1 MNGKKIVLYVTG
13 SIAAYKAVYLMR
25 ILQKNGAEVRVV
37 MTPFATKFVSKAT
50 FQTLSKHKVYDD
62 ESYFIEARVT
72 HIELAQWADI
82 SIVAPATADFIAKA
96 ANGIADNFAQTTFL
110 ATPSLK
116 IVVPTMNDIMLKNDA
131 TKKNIATLQ
140 KNGVDVI
147 DSDVGMLAE
156 GYSAKGRMPDPENI
170 VEHVIAKMSDENKL
184 KDLNFLVTAGG
195 TREQIDPV
203 RFISNRSSG
212 KMGYAIAK
220 AARDQGA
227 NVTLISANSSLPDPV
242 GMKIIK
248 VNSVDELQKE
258 ILTEFKKNNVLVM
271 AAAVSDFKPKK
282 IAKQK
287 IKKLDDENSISLV
300 LEKTTDILK
309 EISKLKTNGQYV
321 VGFAAETQSPE
332 KNARIK
338 LKKKNLDLIVLND
351 VSNPKIGFNSDLNQ
365 VTFITNNGIKKTT
378 AVETKDKIA
387 TELIDIIVTN
397 FKD

>member
-37 MTPFATKFVSKAT
+37 MTPFATKFVSKTT

-62 ESYFIEARVT
+62 ESYFIEERVT

-96 ANGIADNFAQTTFL
+96 ANGIADNFAQTVFL

-116 IVVPTMNDIMLKNDA
+116 IVVPAMNDIMLKNDA
-131 TKKNIATLQ
+131 TQKNIATLQ

-156 GYSAKGRMPDPENI
+156 GYSAKGRMPDPKNI
-170 VEHVIAKMSDENKL
+170 VEHVIAKMSDGNKL

-212 KMGYAIAK
+212 KMATPLQK
-220 AARDQGA
+220 LL
-227 NVTLISANSSLPDPV
+227 V
-242 GMKIIK
+242 IK
-248 VNSVDELQKE
+248 VQMLH
-258 ILTEFKKNNVLVM
+258 
-271 AAAVSDFKPKK
+271 
-282 IAKQK
+282 
-287 IKKLDDENSISLV
+287 
-300 LEKTTDILK
+300 
-309 EISKLKTNGQYV
+309 
-321 VGFAAETQSPE
+321 
-332 KNARIK
+332 
-338 LKKKNLDLIVLND
+338 
-351 VSNPKIGFNSDLNQ
+351 
-365 VTFITNNGIKKTT
+365 
-378 AVETKDKIA
+378 
-387 TELIDIIVTN
+387 
-397 FKD
+397 